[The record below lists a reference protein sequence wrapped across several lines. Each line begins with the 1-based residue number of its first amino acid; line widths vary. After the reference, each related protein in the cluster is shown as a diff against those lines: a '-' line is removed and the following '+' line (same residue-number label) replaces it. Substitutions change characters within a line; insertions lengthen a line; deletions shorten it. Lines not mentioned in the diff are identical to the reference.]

1 MQCAKCGLD
10 LPQGTSQCP
19 QCGTNEFVDKA
30 PRKRIKPVYWAVIA
44 LALIAII
51 SIAFAAIMRTRGT
64 ITEAPPGYPPSGRL
78 LSAPPGQPAEGNLT
92 SAPPGVPAPAT
103 TPATAAKPKPPQ
115 EVVDY
120 LNHVKRVEE
129 HRQMLLKDTGQALML
144 SAAGSHAD
152 SLLKLIDMAGDPQS
166 KEAVDPL
173 ADTKKELERQYK
185 NWLST
190 LQYFDTK
197 TAPNQCREFSGAY
210 RQVLYNETRTIG
222 EISTQMSKVNVM
234 DPKDMQHLLV
244 VMQKM
249 KNDPTIQANIDRS
262 ADNADAKLTQLV
274 SNYDMEKPFDVPR
287 ESKTSGNIMGF

>member
-1 MQCAKCGLD
+1 MQCAKCGLSV
-10 LPQGTSQCP
+10 PQGTNRCTK
-19 QCGTNEFVDKA
+19 CGTNEFVDKA
-30 PRKRIKPVYWAVIA
+30 PPRIKPVYWAAMA

-51 SIAFAAIMRTRGT
+51 SIAFAAVMRNRGT
-64 ITEAPPGYPPSGRL
+64 ITEAPPGHPPTGRL
-78 LSAPPGQPAEGNLT
+78 LSAPPGQPADGNLM

-103 TPATAAKPKPPQ
+103 APTTAIKPKPPQ

-129 HRQMLLKDTGQALML
+129 HRQMLLKDTGEALML
-144 SAAGSHAD
+144 SAAGSQAS
-152 SLLKLIDMAGDPQS
+152 SLLKLIDMAGDTDS

-185 NWLST
+185 NWLSA

-210 RQVLYNETRTIG
+210 RQVLYSETRTIG

-234 DPKDMQHLLV
+234 DPKDMQQLLV